1 VNWKN
6 SPHRYSSASIVLHWI
21 MAALVI
27 GAYATAELRE
37 TFADGST
44 QQSLLASAHAL
55 IGLAV
60 FVLVFA
66 RLALRSGPKPSITP
80 APSRVQAGL
89 ATAMHVTLYA
99 FMIAMPLL
107 GWLLVS
113 ADGTAVQLGGF
124 QLPALVSPDHRL
136 AEMAEE
142 TRNRRYDRLRTRR
155 CACPRRPPP
164 PLSGPRRHPGAD
176 AAASVAAPLS
186 ADRKAALS
194 AGRARQHQGRTSQ
207 DMP

>member
-1 VNWKN
+1 MNWKN

-142 TRNRRYDRLRTRR
+142 IHETVGTIGYGLV
-155 CACPRRPPP
+155 
-164 PLSGPRRHPGAD
+164 GAH
-176 AAASVAAPLS
+176 AL
-186 ADRKAALS
+186 AALLHHYLVRDDTL
-194 AGRARQHQGRTSQ
+194 ARMLPRAWRHR
-207 DMP
+207 